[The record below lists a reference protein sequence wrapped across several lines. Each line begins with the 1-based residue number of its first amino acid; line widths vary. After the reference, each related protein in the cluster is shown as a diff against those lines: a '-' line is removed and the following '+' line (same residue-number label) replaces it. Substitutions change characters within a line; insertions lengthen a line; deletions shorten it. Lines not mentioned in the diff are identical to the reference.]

1 MLAGV
6 LTTLPPL
13 CFAVIGLL
21 APVITSRVGLHR
33 AALFSLLAIAI
44 GQAVRVLVPQPAVF
58 FVATILALIGMAT
71 GNVLLPPLVRRDF
84 PDRIGR
90 VTGVYSLSLGI
101 GVALASLISV
111 PLASATGSWR
121 WSLAIWIF
129 TALIAAVPWV
139 RLTAEPHPTRS
150 RTKPDIRISHV
161 VRTRVGWIIALF
173 FGIQSIQAYAI
184 FGWLPTIYI
193 DAGLGPAFAGLLLTI
208 TTGLGLPL
216 AFWVPHHIATARRP
230 QRVIAL
236 MPICGLI
243 GFLGLL
249 IAPTTLPV
257 LWAMLLAV
265 LLGSFPAF
273 LALTG
278 LRGETPAGTAA
289 LSGFSQSVGYFL
301 AAIGPFAMGVLSE
314 ATGGWTV
321 PLIFLSALCIPLAV
335 FGQLAVDPNS
345 LESELR
351 ARQLLQPRQS

>member
-1 MLAGV
+1 LTSLRPWSGRVLLLIAIAALALNLRPPALAIAPVLPEIRADLGFGGVLAGV

-13 CFAVIGLL
+13 CFAVHGLL

-44 GQAVRVLVPQPAVF
+44 GQAVRILIPQPAVF
-58 FVATILALIGMAT
+58 FGATGLALTGMAT

-101 GVALASLISV
+101 GVRLATYDLHRCWPGRSV
-111 PLASATGSWR
+111 RRTDADHYKRAGSP
-121 WSLAIWIF
+121 I
-129 TALIAAVPWV
+129 
-139 RLTAEPHPTRS
+139 
-150 RTKPDIRISHV
+150 
-161 VRTRVGWIIALF
+161 
-173 FGIQSIQAYAI
+173 
-184 FGWLPTIYI
+184 
-193 DAGLGPAFAGLLLTI
+193 GLLGATSRCHR
-208 TTGLGLPL
+208 
-216 AFWVPHHIATARRP
+216 WATAVAYGPYTRLRSA
-230 QRVIAL
+230 RVPRA
-236 MPICGLI
+236 
-243 GFLGLL
+243 L
-249 IAPTTLPV
+249 IAPTTLPW

-265 LLGSFPAF
+265 DLASFPAF

-289 LSGFSQSVGYFL
+289 LSGFSQSVGPFL

-335 FGQLAVDPNS
+335 FGQLAVRPNS

-351 ARQLLQPRQS
+351 SRQLIQPRQP